1 MPNLE
6 AGTIVAALACP
17 NCKNDVELKLNKNG
31 NAYYFCNHSEGAGIP
46 CSQHGRYG
54 RAASQRF
61 QRDYIAKMRKKQ
73 GIKTDVQKPVE
84 FVDAAN
90 DNSAPIVGGNFLVG

>member
-6 AGTIVAALACP
+6 AGTIVAAQSCP

-31 NAYYFCNHSEGAGIP
+31 NAYYFCNHSEGVGVP

-73 GIKTDVQKPVE
+73 GPKINDEP
-84 FVDAAN
+84 AN
-90 DNSAPIVGGNFLVG
+90 ENNAPSIGGHFLVG